1 MRTALISSSLITP
14 AMTAQRVQEICSQ
27 FDLRNLPAD
36 FLANPYPVYAALR
49 KQEPI
54 KRMPDGSFFLTRHE
68 DLAMVYRDAATYSS
82 DKRIEF
88 APKYNHAPF
97 NQAPYALPGH
107 DAPLYEHHT
116 NSLVFNDAPRHTRVR
131 KLIMGALTRRAIDA
145 MEKGLIELVDGLLD
159 KLEEQQQGDLIEDF
173 ASAIPVE
180 VIGNLLN
187 VPHADRGP
195 LRGWSLAILGALE
208 PRLTTAQ
215 EELGHRSVQAFLS
228 YLRDLVADRRKHP
241 GNPDQ
246 DVLTRLI
253 LGDKDTLSNSTNSES
268 LSEVELLQNCVF
280 LLNAGHETTTNLIG
294 NALISLLEHPSQH
307 AQLRSDLLS
316 AQASAQ
322 ASTLPSFS
330 PNSLPSA
337 QESSQTEQTKHIL
350 NVAIDEFLRFEASN
364 QLSNRRAVKATQL
377 GGVNLPEGALVTLC
391 IGAANRDPL
400 QFNDPEKLDLRRLP
414 NKHLSFGFGVHQCA
428 GLSLARLEGRIAI
441 GRFLNRFP
449 NYALSELPTRGGR
462 ARFRGFLKAPF
473 QTNAH

>member
-1 MRTALISSSLITP
+1 MSTLRIASSLITP
-14 AMTAQRVQEICSQ
+14 ALSTQRVQEICSL

-36 FLANPYPVYAALR
+36 FLANPYPVYAYLR
-49 KQEPI
+49 QHEPI
-54 KRMPDGSFFLTRHE
+54 KHMPDGSYFLTRHE
-68 DLAMVYRDAATYSS
+68 DLVAVYRDASTFSS
-82 DKRIEF
+82 DKRVEF
-88 APKYNHAPF
+88 SPKYNHAPF
-97 NQAPYALPGH
+97 NQAPYALLGQ

-145 MEKGLIELVDGLLD
+145 METGLIQLVDSLLD
-159 KLEEQQQGDLIEDF
+159 KMEDQKKGDLIEDF

-208 PRLTTAQ
+208 PRLTPAQ
-215 EELGHRSVQAFLS
+215 EELGHRSVNEFLS

-253 LGDKDTLSNSTNSES
+253 LGDKDMPSNSQNSES
-268 LSEVELLQNCVF
+268 LSEIELLQNCIF

-294 NALISLLEHPSQH
+294 NSLISLIEHPAQH
-307 AQLRSDLLS
+307 AQLSSDLMS
-316 AQASAQ
+316 AQAS
-322 ASTLPSFS
+322 
-330 PNSLPSA
+330 
-337 QESSQTEQTKHIL
+337 SQNEQTAHIL
-350 NVAIDEFLRFEASN
+350 NLAIDEFLRFEASN
-364 QLSNRRAVKATQL
+364 QLSNRRAVKATQI
-377 GGVNLPEGALVTLC
+377 GNVELPEGALVTLC

-400 QFNDPEKLDLRRLP
+400 QFNDPEKLDLRRAQ

-473 QTNAH
+473 QTNSH